1 MRMSSFVRGGAAAVA
16 AVAALSATAAEYPI
30 GKHQIQGGMEIG
42 AVYLQPITMEPEGM
56 MRKASDSDFHLG
68 SRHPRGQ
75 EQSDGFAEGDWM
87 PYLQVRYELTK
98 AGSNQTQK
106 GDMMAMVA
114 NDGPHYGDNVKLQ
127 GPGKYHLKT
136 GRSADANR
144 PHGVRPSRRQRN
156 RRGSV
161 VQADHARIRLHV
173 RGHRQEGRLLI
184 TADQRGLR
192 ESSRL
197 AAPNAGR
204 AA

>member
-1 MRMSSFVRGGAAAVA
+1 MRISSFVRGGAAAVA

-56 MRKASDSDFHLG
+56 MRKASDSDIHLEADI
-68 SRHPRGQ
+68 HAVKNNPT
-75 EQSDGFAEGDWM
+75 GFAECDWM

-127 GPGKYHLKT
+127 GPGKYHLKLVVEAPMQT
-136 GRSADANR
+136 GHMAFGRHVDKET
-144 PHGVRPSRRQRN
+144 GVGPWFKP
-156 RRGSV
+156 
-161 VQADHARIRLHV
+161 
-173 RGHRQEGRLLI
+173 I
-184 TADQRGLR
+184 TLEYDFTF
-192 ESSRL
+192 
-197 AAPNAGR
+197 AGIGKKGGY
-204 AA
+204 